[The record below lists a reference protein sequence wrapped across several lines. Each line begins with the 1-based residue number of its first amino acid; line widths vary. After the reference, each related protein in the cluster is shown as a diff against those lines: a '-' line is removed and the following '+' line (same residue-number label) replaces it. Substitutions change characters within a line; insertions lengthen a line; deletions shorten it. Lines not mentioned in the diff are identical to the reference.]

1 MKVAVIG
8 TGYVGLVTGAC
19 FASKG
24 HDVICVD
31 LDAERVASIN
41 RGSAP
46 FYEPGLEELL
56 RQTVGTRLKASLDL
70 DEAVIWADVT
80 LLAVGTPFDGERI
93 DLRQIKAASRQV
105 GHALR
110 DHDGYALVMVKS
122 TVLPG
127 TTNDVVRPIL
137 EEASGKRAG
146 HGFGLAM
153 NPEFLREGQ
162 AVIDFLQP
170 DRVVMGG
177 MDPRCWEVQEEL
189 YRDFPAADLVRTDN
203 ATAEMTKYTSNSLL
217 ATLISFSNEIAN
229 LCSTLPGVDVL
240 DVMRGVHLDKRLS
253 PLDNVTGERIRPGI
267 LAYLMAGCGFG
278 GSCLPKDVNSLIAFA
293 ADRDRSMPLLRSVL
307 EINVGQ
313 PTRLADLATAALA
326 ERHGDDLSGA
336 TVAVLGLAFKPGTS
350 DIRETPALPVI
361 EHLRRTDASLRLWD
375 PAAIDE
381 VKKVLGDAPDLHY
394 TVDLADAVAGAD
406 VLVVLTSWPEL
417 SDLAHHLADADPQPL
432 VLDGRRSLD
441 RTAFARYDGVGL
453 GPEDNPG

>member
-24 HDVICVD
+24 HDVRCVD
-31 LDAERVASIN
+31 LDAERVDLIN
-41 RGSAP
+41 RGRAP

-56 RQTVGTRLKASLDL
+56 RQTVGTQLEATLDL
-70 DEAVIWADVT
+70 DAAVIWADVT

-110 DHDGYALVMVKS
+110 EHDDYALVMVKS

-146 HGFGLAM
+146 HDFGLAM

-162 AVIDFLQP
+162 AVADFLHP

-177 MDPRCWEVQEEL
+177 KDPRCWAVQEEL
-189 YRDFPAADLVRTDN
+189 YRDFAATDVVRTDN

-229 LCSTLPGVDVL
+229 LCSTLPDVDVL

-253 PLDNVTGERIRPGI
+253 PIDPVTGERSHPGI

-278 GSCLPKDVNSLIAFA
+278 GSCLPKDVNSLIVFG
-293 ADRDRSMPLLRSVL
+293 DDRSQPMPLLRSVL
-307 EINVGQ
+307 DINAGQ
-313 PTRLADLATAALA
+313 PLRIADVAVSAL
-326 ERHGDDLSGA
+326 DDPKAS

-361 EHLRRTDASLRLWD
+361 HHLRAAGVSLRLWD
-375 PAAIDE
+375 PAALDE
-381 VKKVLGDAPDLHY
+381 VKKQLGEAPDLHY
-394 TVDLADAVAGAD
+394 TADLRDAVEGAE

-417 SDLAHHLADADPQPL
+417 SDLSHHLRDIEPKPL
-432 VLDGRRSLD
+432 VLDGRRALD
-441 RTAFARYDGVGL
+441 RNDFEKYDGVGL
-453 GPEDNPG
+453 GPVVDGP